1 MKEMR
6 KGGLVLLFVMLQ
18 SAIVTIFLD
27 IGGSSIGAVTFLFY
41 ANLVGALTMLL
52 IMYSQDRCRE
62 FLLIFKKRENLLLLM
77 AMAFI
82 IAVVAEL
89 LLVVGTIQT
98 TPSIS
103 GILYRLF
110 PIFIALLTPVV
121 MRQKISVRQYASLVL
136 GFAGVYV
143 ILSNGSLLALDIS
156 ELPAILMLVG
166 SAIATA
172 IPTLMVRKLN
182 VSSSVFMALSTIIAV
197 IVFLPTIFILHEN
210 LFPAFS
216 ISTLASIIFIGAIEF
231 GIGGV
236 FYYYSYKRFNTSLTG
251 AAMMSTPFLTVIM
264 SYLILGTP
272 MQPYYFL
279 AAGLLAIG
287 VIVQNREFLSAPER
301 RKESIKLK
309 NIRIFDVTSAFI
321 SNKSPVIK
329 DFVSGNNRA
338 LAIKLGENEVKKFGE
353 KEAETTEKAIFFMH
367 TEPPPDIE
375 GEEIDFLIEILDLQA
390 ESVALV
396 GMGDP
401 ETVERVLQDFKGMQ
415 EQRGKLV

>member
-1 MKEMR
+1 MKEMH

-18 SAIVTIFLD
+18 SAIVTILLD
-27 IGGSSIGAVTFLFY
+27 IGGSNIGVVTFLFY
-41 ANLVGALTMLL
+41 ANLAGALTMLL
-52 IMYSQDRCRE
+52 IMYSQDKCRE
-62 FLLIFKKRENLLLLM
+62 FLSIFKKRENLLLLV

-103 GILYRLF
+103 GILYRLY
-110 PIFIALLTPVV
+110 PIFIALFAPIV
-121 MRQKISVRQYASLVL
+121 MRQKVSVRQYASLVL

-143 ILSNGSLLALDIS
+143 ILSNGSLLTLNIS
-156 ELPAILMLVG
+156 EVPAILMLVG

-197 IVFLPTIFILHEN
+197 IVFLPAIFTLHEN
-210 LFPAFS
+210 LFPTLS
-216 ISTLASIIFIGAIEF
+216 ISTLASIIFIGVIEF

-279 AAGLLAIG
+279 AAGLLATG
-287 VIVQNREFLSAPER
+287 VIMQNGEFLSAPER
-301 RKESIKLK
+301 RKVGIKLK
-309 NIRIFDVTSAFI
+309 NTQIFDVTSAFI

-338 LAIKLGENEVKKFGE
+338 LAIKLEGGEIRKFWE
-353 KEAETTEKAIFFMH
+353 QETKPMEKAIFFMH
-367 TEPPPDIE
+367 TKPYPDIE
-375 GEEIDFLIEILDLQA
+375 GEEIDFLIEVLDLQ
-390 ESVALV
+390 EGRVALV

-401 ETVERVLQDFKGMQ
+401 ETVERALQDFKRMQ
-415 EQRGKLV
+415 EQAGKTA